1 MASIVIE
8 KPGFLS
14 TVQDLGRFGF
24 QRYGMPVAGAMD
36 AFSLQLANSLVGN
49 PHGAAGIE
57 ATLLGPDIRF
67 ISGGM
72 AAFCGSGMRGF
83 LNNKHVDAYKS
94 FSVSAGD
101 LLRFEMDRCGCR
113 MYIAFA
119 GGLDV
124 PVVMGSKSTY
134 LRSGTGGFHGRALK
148 EGDEIPL
155 GQAPEKCPIKEIPA
169 SLLPDYTKKD
179 PIRIIPGPEIRR
191 LSKEG
196 LISLLT
202 TPYRVGDQSD
212 RMGYRLEGEKI
223 NLNNESH
230 DIISSGVCTGTLQ
243 LPGNGQPI
251 MLMADHQTTGGY
263 MRMAVVASVDLT
275 RAAQLRAG
283 DSICFAEIS
292 INKAQTLFR
301 ARNRELACLTNN
313 KPDTSPG
320 SRPPS

>member
-1 MASIVIE
+1 MAYIIIE
-8 KPGFLS
+8 KPGLLS
-14 TVQDLGRFGF
+14 TVQDLGRLGY

-36 AFSLQLANSLVGN
+36 GFSMQLANYLVGN
-49 PHGAAGIE
+49 EPGAAVIE
-57 ATLLGPDIRF
+57 ATLMGPEIRF
-67 ISGGM
+67 TSSGVV
-72 AAFCGSGMRGF
+72 AFCGSGMQGF
-83 LNNKHVDAYKS
+83 LNDKDVDT
-94 FSVSAGD
+94 FRTFRVGQGD
-101 LLRFEMDRCGCR
+101 LLHFKLKSHGCR

-134 LRSGTGGFHGRALK
+134 MRSGTGGFHGRALK

-155 GQAPEKCPIKEIPA
+155 GQTPEKCPIKEIPA
-169 SLLPDYTKKD
+169 SLLPDYAKKD

-223 NLNNESH
+223 NLNNGAH

-243 LPGNGQPI
+243 LPGSGQPI

-283 DSICFAEIS
+283 DTIGFAEIS
-292 INKAQTLFR
+292 VAKA
-301 ARNRELACLTNN
+301 RELLRDRNKKIRCL
-313 KPDTSPG
+313 K
-320 SRPPS
+320 